1 LNSPAPSEESS
12 SSACLCSSITA
23 AQLSHSQQRGFDKVQ
38 FDDLVAEATDLRRA
52 VKRIAEDYDVKWRLN
67 DEEVWSAFSL
77 KMLADLGQGEHK
89 HVESELDRREK
100 AEDRHKRKK
109 GEKDDD

>member
-1 LNSPAPSEESS
+1 
-12 SSACLCSSITA
+12 
-23 AQLSHSQQRGFDKVQ
+23 
-38 FDDLVAEATDLRRA
+38 
-52 VKRIAEDYDVKWRLN
+52 VKWRLN

-77 KMLADLGQGEHK
+77 KMLADLEQGEHK